1 MISLNI
7 YIHVYSVN
15 MQVYVLFCFL
25 QVYEEIASHFS
36 GTRHS
41 PWPRISEFLLKQPP
55 GSLMA
60 DIGCGNGKY
69 LGINKS
75 LYQVVYTLN
84 YSPNNQHLHK
94 SLYEIVCVLHK
105 LFSSS
110 TLTHF
115 YQVGFYVIIHIS
127 LSLHYHCLHKYLQQL
142 VNIFDIPVCGLA
154 IDVLSYIYL
163 SADFVNYIP
172 VLTDRVRQKLQTDRD
187 LQGARISGI
196 CSRRSLCSFTI
207 GIF

>member
-15 MQVYVLFCFL
+15 LQVYVLFCFL

-94 SLYEIVCVLHK
+94 SLYETVCILHK

-115 YQVGFYVIIHIS
+115 YQVGFYVNIHIS

-163 SADFVNYIP
+163 LADFVKYTP

-187 LQGARISGI
+187 LQGARIPGI